1 MALSSGINYSL
12 KIDKLLTDI
21 YSSVNDINSK
31 RAGFQSDTP
40 TSSGTWPQ
48 PSVSA
53 EAFSGYSSALNGQS
67 LFSVQSYGSETAA
80 KDSGAERYKRNVY
93 TDADKS
99 SSSEPL
105 NTYTFKDFISTE
117 TKSNYYQQATAL
129 YQGGISPL
137 ALENNSYSSRSDI
150 RNYAVHSYSYV
161 ADINKPSPVLIDFM
175 HEYNRN
181 FNFEI

>member
-40 TSSGTWPQ
+40 TSSGTWSQ

-67 LFSVQSYGSETAA
+67 LFSVQSYGSEAA
-80 KDSGAERYKRNVY
+80 KDTGAERYKRNVY
-93 TDADKS
+93 TYADS
-99 SSSEPL
+99 APNSEPL
-105 NTYTFKDFISTE
+105 NTYTFKDFISTD
-117 TKSNYYQQATAL
+117 TKSSYYRQAAAL

-150 RNYAVHSYSYV
+150 RSYAVHSYNYV

>member
-67 LFSVQSYGSETAA
+67 LFSVQSYGS
-80 KDSGAERYKRNVY
+80 
-93 TDADKS
+93 
-99 SSSEPL
+99 
-105 NTYTFKDFISTE
+105 
-117 TKSNYYQQATAL
+117 
-129 YQGGISPL
+129 
-137 ALENNSYSSRSDI
+137 
-150 RNYAVHSYSYV
+150 
-161 ADINKPSPVLIDFM
+161 
-175 HEYNRN
+175 
-181 FNFEI
+181 